1 MVSQV
6 KPGGLLRDA
15 WLALSESVMW
25 KPLGFV
31 VLVFTVS
38 RVMLY
43 QVGVRFNPNTLL
55 GQGCAAF
62 PQLVDPELL
71 RSRLLESIV
80 YLHSQPPLFNLILG
94 IVLKLTESPAQFG
107 RAMHLI
113 YLALGLSLS
122 VGLYLLLVR
131 LGLRPWTGAMIA
143 AALSVTPAFLLYEN
157 WLFYEYPVAA
167 LLILSALALHQFL
180 RRGTLW
186 PGIAFFLSLAALIYI
201 RTIFQIVWLVL
212 AVGLLLI
219 ARPDLRRLVL
229 AASAVPALLVVL
241 LLAKNFILFGVPGT
255 SSWLGQNL
263 ARVVEPE
270 VPLAERTRL
279 VARGELSRLSAIGP
293 WAAPSEY
300 LPLVSAPHPTGIP
313 VLDRPKKSSGCW
325 NRNNSVIIAASRAFL
340 SDAITLIGLHPS
352 AYARA
357 IQKGVGLYV
366 RPFSLEG
373 YLDESKF
380 LGYTSGFNRFVL
392 LQLGTDRPG
401 WTIVLA
407 HVSGFLYGLLLTSR
421 LLLRRVEPTASAV
434 TLAYVWLT
442 FTYVVVVVTFFEA
455 TENGRIRFFLDPLVV
470 VLLSAA
476 AHEALPRVRQSL
488 GPLRQGSGPPA

>member
-1 MVSQV
+1 VI
-6 KPGGLLRDA
+6 
-15 WLALSESVMW
+15 
-25 KPLGFV
+25 
-31 VLVFTVS
+31 LVFAVS

-43 QVGVRFNPNTLL
+43 ELGVRFNANTLL
-55 GQGCAAF
+55 GHGCAAF

-71 RSRLLESIV
+71 RSRLLESV
-80 YLHSQPPLFNLILG
+80 FYLHSQPPLLNLILG

-113 YLALGLSLS
+113 YLTLGVSLS

-131 LGLRPWTGAMIA
+131 LGIRSWPSALIA
-143 AALSVTPAFLLYEN
+143 AALSATPAFLLYEN

-167 LLILSALALHQFL
+167 LLVLSALALHEFL

-186 PGIAFFLSLAALIYI
+186 PGIAFFVCLAALIYL

-229 AASAVPALLVVL
+229 TASAVPFLLVLL

-270 VPLAERTRL
+270 VPIAERKRL
-279 VARGELSRLSAIGP
+279 VARGELSRISVIGP
-293 WAAPSEY
+293 WAAPPEY
-300 LPLVSAPHPTGIP
+300 LAVVRAPHPKGIP
-313 VLDRPKKSSGCW
+313 VLDQLQKSSGCW
-325 NRNNSVIIAASRAFL
+325 NRNHSVLISTSRDFL

-357 IQKGVGLYV
+357 IRKGIGLYV

-373 YLDESKF
+373 YMDESKI
-380 LGYTSGFNRFVL
+380 LDYTSGFNRLIL
-392 LQLGTDRPG
+392 LQLGTG
-401 WTIVLA
+401 QAGLTLVLA
-407 HVSGFLYGLLLTSR
+407 HVGAFLWGLLLTSR
-421 LLLRRVEPTASAV
+421 LLRRRLEPTASAV

-442 FTYVVVVVTFFEA
+442 FAYVVIVVTFLEA

-476 AHEALPRVRQSL
+476 AHDALPRVQEA
-488 GPLRQGSGPPA
+488 LRALHRTSGRPGEASA